1 MKKSKFTLNDILYN
15 NRILLVFSVLAA
27 IVIWLVIAVEFTPET
42 TVTIKNVPVKI
53 DTSYLKNTLSL
64 EAYGE
69 ENLTVDVTIVGKR
82 YIVEDDDIIKDIQVS
97 ANLGSVNHG
106 GETFVLPIEVGSV
119 STRPEYEIVS
129 ISVDSV
135 SVFFDVESSKK
146 VPVRVN
152 LVVDEGEDN
161 LAKEGYFACE
171 PAPELEMITIYGP
184 ESEVA
189 SITEIVAQVETSG
202 GLTENTSVQA
212 GLVLQKSN
220 GQPPRYVEVNSA
232 SSINVLIPVYKTVE
246 CETEC
251 GFTGVPEAYIP
262 AGYTEG
268 GYYSESDKD
277 ILPFEYSVSPGTALF
292 GFKKEKD
299 RTDRTIV
306 VGVVD
311 FSEIKPGDNKLTFTF
326 EDNELNAIKGEN
338 NEFVVT
344 IKANGVI
351 FGSPIVLPETM
362 MLLDGTQEVVVTEG
376 AGTKIQVVGPADSVS
391 QLTADDFVLDY
402 ANATSN
408 NDGTVTV
415 PVVLKGVSDCWIYGK
430 YSVVTEVVAET
441 E

>member
-1 MKKSKFTLNDILYN
+1 MKKSKFSLNNIIYN

-69 ENLTVDVTIVGKR
+69 ENLTVDVTVVGKR

-152 LVVDEGEDN
+152 LVVDSGIEN
-161 LAKEGYFACE
+161 LAKEGYFACD

-184 ESEVA
+184 ESEVE
-189 SITEIVAQVETSG
+189 SISEIVAQVETSG
-202 GLTENTSVQA
+202 NLTENTNLQA
-212 GLVLQKSN
+212 GLILQKNN
-220 GQPPRYVEVNSA
+220 GQTPKYVEVNSA
-232 SSINVLIPVYKTVE
+232 SSVNVLIPVYKTVE
-246 CETEC
+246 CEAEL
-251 GFTGVPEAYIP
+251 GFTGIPEAYVP
-262 AGYTEG
+262 AGYTPG
-268 GYYSESDKD
+268 GYYGESDKD
-277 ILPFEYSVSPGTALF
+277 ILPFEYTVTPGTAFF

-311 FSEIKPGDNKLTFTF
+311 FSEIKPGTNKMTFTF
-326 EDNELNAIKGEN
+326 EDNELNAIKGEE

-344 IKANGVI
+344 IEANNVV
-351 FGSPIVLPETM
+351 FGPAFTLPEKM
-362 MLLDGTQEVVVTEG
+362 MLLDGSREVKVTDG
-376 AGTKIQVVGPADSVS
+376 AGTKVQVVGPWNSVS
-391 QLTADDFVLDY
+391 MLTAENFVLDY
-402 ANATSN
+402 ENATSN

-415 PVVLKGVSDCWIYGK
+415 PVVLTGADDCWIYGK
-430 YSVVTEVVAET
+430 YSVVTEVVAEP